1 MANVSMVFTLVCGI
15 FLCITLYR
23 APDRS
28 TANNPQLVEQIAM
41 DAAKECFENKELF
54 SEYDLC
60 EPMHSDSI
68 FMDKLKFPLSKI
80 KGQKVVL
87 YPVSYSVKIVHSTG
101 PWWNKSDV
109 YISCEAKVFSLVS
122 RRDKYRGL
130 LYLTGLVFSEPIK
143 NKSKGIVAD
152 GFMATNYLRYTGNGG
167 ILIFVGIML
176 FIAYLKFYAFI
187 LDTFDF
193 ILF

>member
-15 FLCITLYR
+15 FLGVILYR

-68 FMDKLKFPLSKI
+68 FMDKLKFPLSK
-80 KGQKVVL
+80 KVVL

-109 YISCEAKVFSLVS
+109 YISCEAKVFSIVN
-122 RRDKYRGL
+122 RRDKYHGL
-130 LYLTGLVFSEPIK
+130 LYSTGLVFSEPIK
-143 NKSKGIVAD
+143 NKEIVVD
-152 GFMATNYLRYTGNGG
+152 GVMVKNYSRYTGNGG
-167 ILIFVGIML
+167 ILIFVGIIL
-176 FIAYLKFYAFI
+176 FIAYLKSYASI
-187 LDTFDF
+187 IDTFDF
-193 ILF
+193 ISF